1 MGQHDRCRFHEG
13 KASFNVR
20 KYKPKRC
27 RCASVRAQA
36 RGSARVGPP
45 GKRVG
50 QENDTR
56 ALPLRAWQERAPRL
70 SLEGS
75 AVNTF
80 TEKTP
85 DNVPG

>member
-1 MGQHDRCRFHEG
+1 MGQHDRCCFHEG

-27 RCASVRAQA
+27 RCASVRARA
-36 RGSARVGPP
+36 RGSARMGPP
-45 GKRVG
+45 GKRVR

-80 TEKTP
+80 IEKTP